1 MLWIFIENWY
11 ALFNFNCSEKEEILL
26 GTEGLVC
33 GTGDTFATK
42 KPDIKCDIVDMEGY
56 AIAKICYNLPMLF
69 TCWKYISDNVD
80 ENSPTDF
87 MKNVSKGNKEFN
99 KKLKENIEFYENQY

>member
-1 MLWIFIENWY
+1 
-11 ALFNFNCSEKEEILL
+11 
-26 GTEGLVC
+26 
-33 GTGDTFATK
+33 
-42 KPDIKCDIVDMEGY
+42 MEGY